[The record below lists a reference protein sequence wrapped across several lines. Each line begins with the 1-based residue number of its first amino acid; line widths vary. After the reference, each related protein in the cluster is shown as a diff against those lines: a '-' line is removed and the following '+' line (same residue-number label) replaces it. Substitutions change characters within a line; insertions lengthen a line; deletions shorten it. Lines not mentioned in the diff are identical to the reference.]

1 MHSLWTTSS
10 CAALVLSLFCLAL
23 AGCQAGGNDASRA
36 SQPPF
41 MSKAAS
47 TAPQAADDAPSPD
60 KTGGFDGRRA
70 YALVAK
76 QVGFGPH
83 PSGSPAIAKVQDFLQ
98 SELKSYG
105 CSVETDSFTA
115 DTPVGRLPMK
125 NILVKIAGKEPGV
138 FLLGTHYD
146 TKLMPNFVGADDGG
160 SSTALML
167 ELARLLCLQHG
178 KYSVWIAFLDGE
190 EAMREWSDTDSRY
203 GSREMAAKLAMSG
216 DLKKV
221 KAFLLADIVGGR
233 NAQFLRESSST
244 PALINVVW
252 DTAHRL
258 GYSALFRDTATS
270 AEDDHDS
277 FMSRGVPAVDVIG
290 DFANNGYWH
299 TPQDNLDKISAKTL
313 AMVGHVFLESVKQ
326 LQSQ

>member
-1 MHSLWTTSS
+1 
-10 CAALVLSLFCLAL
+10 
-23 AGCQAGGNDASRA
+23 
-36 SQPPF
+36 